1 MNCDSSWRVGI
12 TWTLW
17 NEEIS
22 IREWTSW
29 RQCSPSTK
37 TELLIVSNSRST
49 KSTMNNENSLQKKN
63 CFLIVKIWSNY
74 HWKRLLYLRHEIR
87 GRCCER
93 PVYASMEFPLLQL
106 ELNEWIRIE
115 KIIRESRVV
124 NGALDLNWIS
134 VGSDFNYDYYK
145 VVTSCLPH
153 LW

>member
-1 MNCDSSWRVGI
+1 MTSRDHMDIVKWRNFDSRVNVVTAMLAFNKDRVI
-12 TWTLW
+12 DRFQFSIYKIY
-17 NEEIS
+17 NEQ
-22 IREWTSW
+22 RK
-29 RQCSPSTK
+29 QFA
-37 TELLIVSNSRST
+37 
-49 KSTMNNENSLQKKN
+49 KKN